1 VRGAHGA
8 AGEIAYLPLET
19 EIADPADV
27 RRRGSLEAAASAAG
41 IVHAARRAGMKAAT
55 SAREVFEAAARG
67 DARAKRV
74 VTDEAVLVARAVCS
88 IVAVVDPDLIVLGG
102 GIGKAEGFVDA
113 IRAELAL
120 RCPVPTE
127 VRVSALGVDSVVDG
141 CLASGL
147 DSAWASLTGVGRS

>member
-1 VRGAHGA
+1 
-8 AGEIAYLPLET
+8 
-19 EIADPADV
+19 
-27 RRRGSLEAAASAAG
+27 
-41 IVHAARRAGMKAAT
+41 MKAAT

-74 VTDEAVLVARAVCS
+74 VTDEAVLLARAVCS

-102 GIGKAEGFVDA
+102 GIGKADGFVDA
-113 IRAELAL
+113 VRAELAL
-120 RCPVPTE
+120 RSPVPTE